1 VTENSDIQKN
11 EKEPK
16 VMNRWIV
23 VLGGIL
29 IQLALGA
36 IYAWSAF
43 TTPLQGATGSPSE
56 FAFSKTETQA
66 IFSAGLL
73 TFAIF
78 TIIGGRLRNKYGS
91 MKVALSG
98 GVILGLGYILASF
111 VGASFVGKL
120 ASIGIIAG
128 AGIGL
133 AYVVPIA
140 VGVKWFPDKKG
151 LVSGLAVAGFG
162 FGAFIWILLANPPS
176 ILGFSGLITKQA
188 GAYTVLNVDY
198 AFRLYGF
205 LFLILVGIGSL
216 VMKNPPA
223 GWKPAGWNPPAC
235 DSKEKEAGYNCKP
248 REMCRKREFYLLWMM
263 FIIGALAGLMVIG
276 NVQNF
281 AKSPTDGFTAYGFSL
296 KDANDFA
303 VLGAAVC
310 LPIFNGAGRIVWGQV
325 SDKIGR
331 RKALLSMF
339 LFQGI
344 MMIVFFY
351 TTTNPYI
358 FYVAAALIG
367 FNFGG
372 NFALFP
378 AACADSFGAENL
390 GLNYGF
396 IFTAYGIGGTVGPIL
411 AGAVQDAG
419 MSFLYAFIPAA
430 IMCFIATVLAFIYKD
445 ATQRKSV

>member
-1 VTENSDIQKN
+1 MSKGSTIQKN
-11 EKEPK
+11 EKGLK

-43 TTPLQGATGSPSE
+43 TTPLQGAPGSPSE

-78 TIIGGRLRNKYGS
+78 TIIGGRLQNKYGS
-91 MKVALSG
+91 MKIALSG
-98 GVILGLGYILASF
+98 GFLLGLGYILASF

-120 ASIGIIAG
+120 TCIGIIAG

-133 AYVVPIA
+133 AYVVPIST
-140 VGVKWFPDKKG
+140 GVKWFPDKKG

-176 ILGFSGLITKQA
+176 ILGFSGLIVKQA
-188 GAYTVLNVDY
+188 GAYTILNVDY

-205 LFLILVGIGSL
+205 MFLILVGLGSL
-216 VMKNPPA
+216 VMKSPPA
-223 GWKPAGWNPPAC
+223 GWRPPGWNPPVFH
-235 DSKEKEAGYNCKP
+235 SKEKRANYSCKP
-248 REMCRKREFYLLWMM
+248 REMLTEKEFYLLWMM

-281 AKSPTDGFTAYGFSL
+281 AKSPTDGFTAYGFTS
-296 KDANDFA
+296 KDASDFA
-303 VLGAAVC
+303 VLGAAIC

-351 TTTNPYI
+351 TTTNPYV
-358 FYVAAALIG
+358 FYIVAAFIG

-396 IFTAYGIGGTVGPIL
+396 VFTAYGIGGIVGPIL

-430 IMCFIATVLAFIYKD
+430 IMCFIAAVLAFVYKD
-445 ATQRKSV
+445 AALRKSV